1 MSNLIFEPHS
11 DKQTDFIF
19 SQKNISIAAT
29 GIQWGKAINSST
41 KVLTIDGYKVAKDI
55 VIGDILFD
63 RDGKPTKVT
72 GVFPQGMREC
82 YRIDL
87 TDRKSFIVD
96 ENHINIIKRRG
107 YAKEETVTTKDL
119 FKRKSIWEGKSKPQ
133 IPSVKPIIMPEKQYL
148 ITPYIMGALLGDGG
162 LTKSITLS
170 SIDEELLIRVKNELP
185 VDFKMAKRSSN
196 GQCDYVITSKI
207 KKRDHR
213 GCGYSE
219 MIQEL
224 RILGIF
230 GHKSNLKF
238 IPDNYKY
245 GSIEQRVDL
254 LRGLMDTD
262 GTIHNNGSKSSRKME
277 YFTSSKALAKDVIW
291 LVESLGGKAWI
302 NVKKKTF
309 YRDKNN
315 EKIMCRDC
323 HRVNIISPIFNPFYI
338 QRKAEKYFKHKNT
351 TNKLIKH
358 IEPVGKLDAVCFQV
372 DSPTKTFVIEGQ
384 VVTHNSSAG
393 VMRLKIAMHEFT
405 HPTDNFIV
413 TSPTYK
419 ILYQSTL
426 PVFNYWNKGL
436 GTYDKKNECFNIRGG
451 GTVWFRTGVDPD
463 SVVGITNVRHILCD
477 EAGLYSLY
485 FWENIQA
492 RASFKE
498 AHIDIVTSPYSLN
511 WLYRDYIRKHRAGDE
526 YTREQVH
533 LCQAKSCDNPYF
545 PMAEYDKKR
554 RTMEPRRFNMMYGGN
569 FDKAQGL
576 VYGCFDSSKHWID
589 PINFPEGTKFVAGI
603 DWGYTHPFVIVVR
616 AITPLG
622 MHYQVAEFYRTQLM
636 LNEKIDAAQRM
647 RTMYPIEKFYADPAN
662 PDDIASFNQAGL
674 RVVPAN
680 NDIKKGIETHWE
692 LVNSGCFAMFK
703 GNNFH
708 TADEYEMYHYPEQ
721 KDLKPDQSESDHSE
735 LPVDKDNHC
744 IAEGTPI
751 FTDKGLVPVE
761 KIKIGDYVRT
771 RSGFNRVSNA
781 WMASE
786 SGQILILKTIT
797 GKQLQ
802 CTLDHKIW
810 TKRGFVKA
818 IDLRYDDVLI
828 SIGEK
833 KWKQFVVLSFA
844 GKLVWKLLKP
854 FVYFARQSLP
864 KINTAVSDVV
874 RDHVQEIYV
883 TQKRM
888 PVYDLTVENEHEFFA
903 DGVLVSNCMD
913 ANRYVTYAT
922 FTTSKKP
929 NKIITS
935 ENQNIVPS
943 RISSDYDLN
952 RDKLL
957 KRKKSHSRIL

>member
-1 MSNLIFEPHS
+1 MSNLVFEPHS
-11 DKQTDFIF
+11 DKQNEAIF
-19 SQKNISIAAT
+19 STSKITIAAT
-29 GIQWGKAINSST
+29 GIQFGKT
-41 KVLTIDGYKVAKDI
+41 
-55 VIGDILFD
+55 
-63 RDGKPTKVT
+63 
-72 GVFPQGMREC
+72 
-82 YRIDL
+82 
-87 TDRKSFIVD
+87 
-96 ENHINIIKRRG
+96 
-107 YAKEETVTTKDL
+107 
-119 FKRKSIWEGKSKPQ
+119 
-133 IPSVKPIIMPEKQYL
+133 
-148 ITPYIMGALLGDGG
+148 LL
-162 LTKSITLS
+162 
-170 SIDEELLIRVKNELP
+170 
-185 VDFKMAKRSSN
+185 
-196 GQCDYVITSKI
+196 
-207 KKRDHR
+207 
-213 GCGYSE
+213 
-219 MIQEL
+219 
-224 RILGIF
+224 
-230 GHKSNLKF
+230 
-238 IPDNYKY
+238 
-245 GSIEQRVDL
+245 
-254 LRGLMDTD
+254 
-262 GTIHNNGSKSSRKME
+262 
-277 YFTSSKALAKDVIW
+277 
-291 LVESLGGKAWI
+291 
-302 NVKKKTF
+302 
-309 YRDKNN
+309 
-315 EKIMCRDC
+315 
-323 HRVNIISPIFNPFYI
+323 
-338 QRKAEKYFKHKNT
+338 
-351 TNKLIKH
+351 
-358 IEPVGKLDAVCFQV
+358 
-372 DSPTKTFVIEGQ
+372 
-384 VVTHNSSAG
+384 G

-426 PVFNYWNKGL
+426 PVFNYWNKGF
-436 GTYDKKNECFNIRGG
+436 GTYDKKNECFNINGG
-451 GTVWFRTGVDPD
+451 GTVWFRTGMDAD

-498 AHIDIVTSPYSLN
+498 APITIVTSPYSLN
-511 WLYRDYIRKHRAGDE
+511 WLYRDFIRKYRAGDE
-526 YTREQVH
+526 YTRKQVH
-533 LCQAKSCDNPYF
+533 LCQAKSCENPYF
-545 PMAEYDKKR
+545 PMAEYENKR

-589 PINFPEGTKFVAGI
+589 PINLPEGTRYVASI
-603 DWGYTHPFVIVVR
+603 DWGYTHPFVILVR

-622 MHYQVAEFYRTQLM
+622 MHYQVAEFYQTQLM
-636 LNEKIDAAQRM
+636 LNEKIDAAHRM
-647 RTMYPIEKFYADPAN
+647 RAMYPIEKFYADPAN

-680 NDIKKGIETHWE
+680 NDIKKGIEAHWE

-708 TADEYEMYHYPEQ
+708 TADEFEMYHYPEA
-721 KDLKPDQSESDHSE
+721 KDLKPDQGEYSLSE

-751 FTDKGLVPVE
+751 FTDKGLVPIE

-797 GKQLQ
+797 GRQLQ

-828 SIGEK
+828 IIGEK
-833 KWKQFVVLSFA
+833 KWKQLHGMESVSEGTQTALDYPNDDISKGFQTEYQCIYT
-844 GKLVWKLLKP
+844 GKYGNSILGIFQRVSIYTMWMVTRLIMLLKILSALVQKIMPTSILAISRRKDHTYYQSTISQNHGTNQKKARNYIVGLEKSQQAEKSQSKRSALNAKTNSRLIESIKQINFAQMLVKRCTEEKAESMILRP
-854 FVYFARQSLP
+854 FVSFARQISL
-864 KINTAVSDVV
+864 KIDTARSYVV
-874 RDHVQEIYV
+874 QDHVKEIYV

-913 ANRYVTYAT
+913 CLRYATIAT

-935 ENQNIVPS
+935 ENQNIIPS